1 MITGK
6 TDRPLGTFHPIIKSL
21 YYPVNYGYVEG
32 VPAGDGADQD
42 VYYLG
47 EEKAVSEFTGRV
59 IAVIHRFNDVEDKWV
74 VAKDGCEFSQEE
86 IESAVD
92 FQEKFFDSEVIFK

>member
-1 MITGK
+1 M
-6 TDRPLGTFHPIIKSL
+6 
-21 YYPVNYGYVEG
+21 
-32 VPAGDGADQD
+32 PAGDGADQD